1 MIIIRKL
8 TENSFKKRPVNQAFT
23 LVNQAFTLTVFGILA
38 FEGKSVLLPA
48 QLGPGSGRVNELN
61 KRNTL
66 VYYAKENVNYPKL
79 VRITVMTCSK
89 LVK

>member
-8 TENSFKKRPVNQAFT
+8 TENSFKKRP
-23 LVNQAFTLTVFGILA
+23 VNQAFTLTVFGILA

-48 QLGPGSGRVNELN
+48 QLGTGSGRVNELN

>member
-8 TENSFKKRPVNQAFT
+8 TENSFKKRPVNQ
-23 LVNQAFTLTVFGILA
+23 VFTLTVFGILA

-48 QLGPGSGRVNELN
+48 QLDTGSGRVNELN